1 MNVKDV
7 LRKIGIVFDGEYS
20 KDGSYVIDLFDSNQ
34 YGKVFS
40 LLDKNPDVEDLEDSS
55 TLTLNNANISYLYD
69 DYQLNLIADF
79 DQDLYKLVVTEYEYV
94 EDEDDFEEEEQ

>member
-34 YGKVFS
+34 YGKEDRDKTSFHELRHRRIQ
-40 LLDKNPDVEDLEDSS
+40 LLGRLHGS
-55 TLTLNNANISYLYD
+55 
-69 DYQLNLIADF
+69 
-79 DQDLYKLVVTEYEYV
+79 
-94 EDEDDFEEEEQ
+94 